1 MSYDVA
7 FFISFDQGIILNNN
21 YIHTGHITRRNTR
34 YTWLFEQNK
43 FYFSIHKRPL
53 YAA

>member
-21 YIHTGHITRRNTR
+21 LHSHRAY
-34 YTWLFEQNK
+34 
-43 FYFSIHKRPL
+43 